1 MDVDRR
7 QEMVETFWQTG
18 QLDERSNIQFGE
30 GGAGTFSDGKL
41 NTAVKDATGRNT
53 FVLKTFVEF
62 GAPEEILWLNKP
74 HIGTDLLREVIK
86 NIRKEILRLGGDV
99 RFEAQVT
106 DFEIQKG
113 QLRALI
119 IKGAGRLECEAAV
132 LAIGHSARDTFAL
145 LKKRQFS
152 MSPKAF
158 AVGVRMEHP
167 QHLIDQSQYGKER
180 GTLPAAIT
188 S

>member
-30 GGAGTFSDGKL
+30 GGAGTFLVCKL

-62 GAPEEILWLNKP
+62 GASEEILWLNKP

-99 RFEAQVT
+99 RFGT
-106 DFEIQKG
+106 DHQWSG
-113 QLRALI
+113 T
-119 IKGAGRLECEAAV
+119 AG
-132 LAIGHSARDTFAL
+132 
-145 LKKRQFS
+145 
-152 MSPKAF
+152 M
-158 AVGVRMEHP
+158 
-167 QHLIDQSQYGKER
+167 
-180 GTLPAAIT
+180 
-188 S
+188 

>member
-1 MDVDRR
+1 M
-7 QEMVETFWQTG
+7 
-18 QLDERSNIQFGE
+18 
-30 GGAGTFSDGKL
+30 
-41 NTAVKDATGRNT
+41 
-53 FVLKTFVEF
+53 EF

-119 IKGAGRLECEAAV
+119 INGAERLECEAAV

-145 LKKRQFS
+145 LKKTVFYVTESFCGRCPHGTSAASDRSVPVRKRAGERFRQ
-152 MSPKAF
+152 
-158 AVGVRMEHP
+158 
-167 QHLIDQSQYGKER
+167 Q
-180 GTLPAAIT
+180 IT